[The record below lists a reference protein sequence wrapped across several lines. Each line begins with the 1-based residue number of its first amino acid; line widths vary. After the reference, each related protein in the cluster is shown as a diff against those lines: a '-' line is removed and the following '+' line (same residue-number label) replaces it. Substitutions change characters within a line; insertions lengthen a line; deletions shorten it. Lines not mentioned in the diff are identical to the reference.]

1 MRLRALLWAL
11 PAFLVW
17 ASLCVAQSASQIDYD
32 AWRSTSER
40 VERVIDLD
48 RATDPTLERLRGE
61 VAFWREEFL
70 ASQEDRSLRISTLE
84 RQLEALASLQREADA
99 ATEGDP
105 ASEPDAA
112 DAQAAAEEDY
122 WIIQRRAEVLS
133 ELMALQ
139 VPNVRAAEAFAHAD
153 GLIRE
158 LDAMLRQRKTEVVF
172 ARGPTPLNPLRWTEP
187 LTELDQSIVA
197 IPTEIV
203 TNLRDPEHRKEL
215 LRNLPQVLLLVVL
228 GGFLL
233 RRGRI
238 WTASLS
244 RSARNLGPPVIS
256 YPLQALILL
265 VEIALPWFGLVMLLL
280 AAETS
285 GLFGEAGEGLLL
297 AVRRFGLFA
306 IVGTAFVRR
315 LLPAAPDEQEFV
327 ALDNDKVR
335 RARRLGLSMVYALAL
350 AQGLALF
357 FSQVEVSEVTSA
369 FVLFPFFV
377 ILGYLLFRFSR
388 LFTLSQSAK
397 EDDDDT
403 TFSLR
408 ILDILAR
415 LGMLTG
421 ILSPLAAA
429 AGLSGYAA
437 ATLMPATYTIFA
449 LGLAAFLGAWLKELY
464 AAIKRRKVEESDLAP
479 TLIGVMVYA
488 ALIPV
493 LALIWGARV
502 TDLTEVW
509 SDIRE
514 GFSLGGVKI
523 SPTDIM
529 TFLVVF
535 SVLYGLTRLL
545 QSALRVSI
553 LPKTKLDLGSRTAIV
568 SGLGYI
574 GVFVAAIVA
583 IQSTGL
589 DLSSLAIVAGALSV
603 GIGFGLQTIVSNF
616 VSGIILL
623 IERPISEGDWIDVN
637 GNQGYVRDISVRSTR
652 IETFDRTDVIVPN
665 SDLIAGTVTNWTR
678 GKLIGRIIVPVG
690 VAYGTDPARVERIL
704 REISEAH
711 PMVLL
716 SPPPAILFMRFG
728 ADALE
733 FEIRAILRDVN
744 FSLSVKSDLN
754 HEIAKRLKEE
764 EIEIPFA
771 QRDLWLR
778 NPEVLSDGHAFSSTG
793 RHFIETPPEPR
804 APRPTRDEAQDTDG
818 DADGDAR

>member
-1 MRLRALLWAL
+1 MRPGALLWVL
-11 PAFLVW
+11 PALFVW
-17 ASLCVAQSASQIDYD
+17 AAACVAQSTQDIDYD
-32 AWRSTSER
+32 AWISTAER

-70 ASQEDRSLRISTLE
+70 TSQEDRSLRISTLQ
-84 RQLEALASLQREADA
+84 RQLEALATLQNQATA
-99 ATEGDP
+99 AAEGDP
-105 ASEPDAA
+105 ASEVDAA
-112 DAQAAAEEDY
+112 DAQAAVEEDF
-122 WIIQRRAEVLS
+122 WIIQRRADVQS
-133 ELMALQ
+133 ELIALQ
-139 VPNVRAAEAFAHAD
+139 VPNVRAAEAFVHAD

-158 LDAMLRQRKTEVVF
+158 LDALLRQRKTEVVF
-172 ARGPTPLNPLRWTEP
+172 ARGPTPLNPLEWTGP
-187 LTELDQSIVA
+187 IAELERSIGA

-203 TNLRDPEHRKEL
+203 ANLRDQEDRAEL
-215 LRNLPQVLLLVVL
+215 LRNLPQVLVLVVL

-233 RRGRI
+233 RRGTV

-244 RSARNLGPPVIS
+244 RSARGLGPPVVS
-256 YPLQALILL
+256 YPLQGLILL
-265 VEIALPWFGLVMLLL
+265 VEIALPWFGLVMLLF

-285 GLFGEAGEGLLL
+285 GLFGEAGEALLQ

-315 LLPAAPDEQEFV
+315 LLPSAPDEQEFV
-327 ALDNDKVR
+327 ALDATKTK
-335 RARRLGLSMVYALAL
+335 RARRLGLWIVYALAL
-350 AQGLALF
+350 GQGVGLF
-357 FSQVEVSEVTSA
+357 LSQVEVSEVTLA
-369 FVLFPFFV
+369 FSLFPFFV
-377 ILGYLLFRFSR
+377 VLGYLIFRFSR
-388 LFTLSQSAK
+388 LFTLTQSAK
-397 EDDDDT
+397 DNEDET
-403 TFSLR
+403 TISARL
-408 ILDILAR
+408 LDVLAR
-415 LGMLTG
+415 LGMVTG
-421 ILSPLAAA
+421 VLSPLAAA
-429 AGLSGYAA
+429 AGFSGYAA
-437 ATLMPATYTIFA
+437 ATLMPASYTIFT
-449 LGLAAFLGAWLKELY
+449 LGIAAFLGAWLKELY
-464 AAIKRRKVEESDLAP
+464 AAIKRRSVEDSDLAP
-479 TLIGVMVYA
+479 TLIGVAVYT

-514 GFSLGGVKI
+514 GFSMGGVKI

-529 TFLVVF
+529 TFLLVF
-535 SVLYGLTRLL
+535 SILYGLTRLL

-637 GNQGYVRDISVRSTR
+637 GNQGYVRNISVRSTR

-716 SPPPAILFMRFG
+716 APPPAILFMRFG

-778 NPEVLSDGHAFSSTG
+778 NPEVLSDGHAFSNTG
-793 RHFIETPPEPR
+793 RHFVETPSEPR
-804 APRPTRDEAQDTDG
+804 VPRPSRDEAPDTDG
-818 DADGDAR
+818 GSDGDAR